1 MNCPSCFKR
10 KGIKHAT
17 LGILPCKVCSD
28 RQDSLLSP
36 SQSVEIIP
44 ERIKAERIER
54 ADSILQPHV
63 KGELDKRWTD
73 LWGEQAARDRGFT
86 DKQIKNAKYVSD
98 EQRSKSGVALR
109 YYKEST

>member
-17 LGILPCKVCSD
+17 LCILPCKVCPD
-28 RQDSLLSP
+28 RQDTLLSP

-44 ERIKAERIER
+44 ERIKAERIQR

-73 LWGEQAARDRGFT
+73 LWGEQAARERGFT

-98 EQRSKSGVALR
+98 EQRTENTAMS
-109 YYKEST
+109 

>member
-1 MNCPSCFKR
+1 MCPSCFKR

-17 LGILPCKVCSD
+17 LGILPCKVC
-28 RQDSLLSP
+28 QDKHNSLLSP

-63 KGELDKRWTD
+63 KGELDKRYLD
-73 LWGEQAARDRGFT
+73 LWGAEVCKEKGFT
-86 DKQIKNAKYVSD
+86 DKEIKNARYVSD
-98 EQRSKSGVALR
+98 DIRTENTALS
-109 YYKEST
+109 YYKNRT